1 MTVKK
6 FDVTSGTSIIKRYFT
21 IYDGKDK
28 VIGSI
33 SDGFM
38 CQVGGMC
45 SSGFIVRKY
54 AGQMEIYPTAFD
66 AVNEGLGLYLPTAEV
81 DKLLSQ
87 LFMEGFH
94 L

>member
-6 FDVTSGTSIIKRYFT
+6 FDVTSGPSIIKRYFT
-21 IYDGKDK
+21 IYTNDGKK
-28 VIGSI
+28 IGSI

-38 CQVGGMC
+38 CEVGGMC

-54 AGQMEIYPTAFD
+54 AGQLEIYSTAFD
-66 AVNEGLGLYLPTAEV
+66 AVNKGLGLYLPTADV
-81 DKLLSQ
+81 DKLLNK
-87 LFMEGFH
+87 LFKEGFK

>member
-6 FDVTSGTSIIKRYFT
+6 IDVTSGPSIIRRYFT
-21 IYDGKDK
+21 IYDNNGKE
-28 VIGSI
+28 IGSI

-38 CQVGGMC
+38 CQMGGLC

-54 AGQMEIYPTAFD
+54 AGQMEIYPTAFH
-66 AVNEGLGLYLPTAEV
+66 AINEGLGLYLPTAEV
-81 DKLLSQ
+81 DELLSQ
-87 LFMEGFH
+87 LFKEGFH